1 MDQKFCR
8 LDGNIWHRT
17 KGLHALV
24 LDGGEEKMRRNN
36 SSNNGFALI
45 ASAAAA
51 SMIFGCAG
59 LAIDIGRLYIAKNE
73 AQSFADSAS
82 LYGALEIDGTTA
94 GLTRADSA
102 VAASIQKWNFA
113 TTSFTVLS

>member
-1 MDQKFCR
+1 
-8 LDGNIWHRT
+8 
-17 KGLHALV
+17 
-24 LDGGEEKMRRNN
+24 
-36 SSNNGFALI
+36 
-45 ASAAAA
+45 
-51 SMIFGCAG
+51 MIFGAAG
-59 LAIDIGRLYIAKNE
+59 LSIDIGRVYIAKNE

-113 TTSFTVLS
+113 TTSFTGTTIEYSVNGTSDWQVSSWFNDSNGSKAAQSV